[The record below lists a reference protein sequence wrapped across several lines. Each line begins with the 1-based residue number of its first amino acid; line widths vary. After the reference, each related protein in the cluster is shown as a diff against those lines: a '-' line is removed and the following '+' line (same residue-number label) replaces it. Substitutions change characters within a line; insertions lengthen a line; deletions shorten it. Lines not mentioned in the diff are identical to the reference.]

1 MKTFFTAVALAAVMT
16 VQALHPA
23 AAAPN
28 HRRDSDAQKNDGC
41 MYEGYPCY
49 QWRHSGEDM
58 W

>member
-1 MKTFFTAVALAAVMT
+1 MKTFFAALALAALIT
-16 VQALHPA
+16 VQAFGPA
-23 AAAPN
+23 TAAPN
-28 HRRDSDAQKNDGC
+28 NQRDGYSQQKDGC